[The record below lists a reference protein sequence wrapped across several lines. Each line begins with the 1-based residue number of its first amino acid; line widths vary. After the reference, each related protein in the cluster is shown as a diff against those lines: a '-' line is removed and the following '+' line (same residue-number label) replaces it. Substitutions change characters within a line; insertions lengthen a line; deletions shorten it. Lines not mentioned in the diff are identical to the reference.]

1 MTANLEVDEEGC
13 DNLLNRYDPIVTVN
27 LVGSQEGL
35 EQYRNLFHDRSRPLS
50 FEYTSNQIDL
60 DGDGKKEIIGI
71 KGSSLPR
78 SYKLD
83 YSQIF
88 IFEVE
93 NHPTDNSPQIGQTAI
108 KSNFK
113 RHGFHNIDG
122 PTFSEPD
129 RLVFEKNGLEIPNL
143 ASAIVSLGLIEDT
156 PILKMKADIS
166 AHESSDT
173 EPAASKPVTILVK
186 VMSSQILSA
195 LCFQIDIPN

>member
-1 MTANLEVDEEGC
+1 MTGASATAVVVTGAVEAVALAAEASGAVTLELPPPPLAPVSSA
-13 DNLLNRYDPIVTVN
+13 VTRASSAPPSEAR
-27 LVGSQEGL
+27 L
-35 EQYRNLFHDRSRPLS
+35 PLAS
-50 FEYTSNQIDL
+50 VV
-60 DGDGKKEIIGI
+60 K
-71 KGSSLPR
+71 
-78 SYKLD
+78 
-83 YSQIF
+83 
-88 IFEVE
+88 
-93 NHPTDNSPQIGQTAI
+93 
-108 KSNFK
+108 
-113 RHGFHNIDG
+113 HGFHNIDG

-166 AHESSDT
+166 VHESSNT